1 MDGDFD
7 GIVDEVVELDA
18 FFGGDQFEA
27 GHGVMMGG
35 FCRIEG
41 DDVTSGRDDC
51 HEDFAVAVHFSSVCY
66 CPKSTRRGVCK
77 DVTLD
82 EDWFTEICPC
92 KASGDFSADQ
102 ENDGTGPYSK
112 FFLDDGFEF

>member
-27 GHGVMMGG
+27 GHGVVMGR
-35 FCRIEG
+35 FCRIKG
-41 DDVTSGRDDC
+41 DDVTSGCDDC
-51 HEDFAVAVHFSSVCY
+51 HEDLAVAVHFSSVCY

-77 DVTLD
+77 DVTFD
-82 EDWFTEICPC
+82 EDWFTEVCPC
-92 KASGDFSADQ
+92 KAPGDFSVD
-102 ENDGTGPYSK
+102 EKDDGSGPDGK
-112 FFLDDGFEF
+112 FFFDDGFEL